1 VLRSQ
6 IFKSLTKLVFNN
18 FRTFELMISTSLIQV
33 TDRMNDLDLEATKS
47 INQNLT
53 LPKAFEQEKKRV
65 FGANGGKR

>member
-1 VLRSQ
+1 
-6 IFKSLTKLVFNN
+6 
-18 FRTFELMISTSLIQV
+18 
-33 TDRMNDLDLEATKS
+33 MNDLDLEATKS